1 MKFLIYQIIIHA
13 LIILAPIKF
22 AFRGLKQPDYFKFL
36 FERFGIYRLKRI
48 KHKKIIW
55 FHCVSVGETKA
66 IDSLLK
72 KIVPLYKDYD
82 FLITHS
88 TPTGRD
94 VKLMDS
100 NRIHRA
106 YLCLDSWFFNQCF
119 LNYFSPKTAIFL
131 ETEIWPGMLHALNK
145 RNIPALL
152 INARLSDKSLGKYLR
167 FKSFSKEVLNRFN
180 LIIAQSEEDQQNFN
194 QLTNKKV
201 LIYKNLKFNQL
212 VPAISKL
219 EKSHLLTQLGLNN
232 RKIISLISSRDGEED
247 LFLDAMKNFLKN
259 KDYALIIV
267 PRHPQRFQEVKNI
280 IQKKGYSFN
289 AMSSPLKRNPSVS
302 LVIGDTMGE
311 VYKYIG
317 LSDLVFIG
325 GSFKDY
331 GSHSP
336 IESILLKKPVVV
348 GPSTFNFKSIINSGL
363 KGKVFLQIKPD
374 QISETIKKFFEK
386 KYNAEFKEN
395 INVFLKENQKDENK
409 LIKLISKYF

>member
-22 AFRGLKQPDYFKFL
+22 AFRGLKQPEYFKFL
-36 FERFGIYRLKRI
+36 FERFGIYQLKRI

-72 KIVPLYKDYD
+72 KIVPLYKNYD
-82 FLITHS
+82 FLITHT

-94 VKLMDS
+94 VKLMNS

-119 LNYFSPKTAIFL
+119 LNFFSPKVAFFL

-152 INARLSDKSLGKYLR
+152 INARLSNKSLGKYLR
-167 FKSFSKEVLNRFN
+167 FKSFSQEVLSRFN
-180 LIIAQSEEDQQNFN
+180 LIVAQSEEDKQNFN
-194 QLTNKKV
+194 QLTNKEV
-201 LIYKNLKFNQL
+201 LVYKNLKFNQL
-212 VPAISKL
+212 VPTLSKL
-219 EKSHLLTQLGLNN
+219 EKNQLLTQLGLNN
-232 RKIISLISSRDGEED
+232 KKIISLISSRYGEED
-247 LFLDAMKNFLKN
+247 LFLDAMKNFLNN

-280 IQKKGYSFN
+280 IQKKGYSLK
-289 AMSSPLKRNPSVS
+289 AMSSRLKRNTSVPV
-302 LVIGDTMGE
+302 VIGDTMGE

-325 GSFKDY
+325 GSFKNY

-336 IESILLKKPVVV
+336 IESILLKKPVIV

-363 KGKVFLQIKPD
+363 KDKVFVQIKPE
-374 QISETIKKFFEK
+374 QIGETIKKFFKEK
-386 KYNAEFKEN
+386 NTAEFKKN
-395 INVFLKENQKDENK
+395 IKAFLKENQQDEDK